1 MENLSKIIIILSLII
16 LLSLITRYLQNNKIE
31 LFTNSI
37 SDIDKQK
44 YLANISEEHIEF
56 VLSNVKLGEK
66 KYLTVIH
73 HQPFTYQNKQYL
85 PIGQLSL
92 ITDTEIPQK
101 SSFFNNAIR
110 ENESAHLCSSI
121 QSNPT
126 DYQEIWNS
134 SMMYEPTTTPFSI
147 WRPIAKPGFISLTDI
162 IVKGMQKPS
171 LDIITCVPIEHT
183 IKLNNTNSLLWSD
196 NGIQCNSIGRSFKKC
211 NNDNRNTD
219 KYDLNNEINGLFTNN
234 KKSIRISAMSLNE

>member
-1 MENLSKIIIILSLII
+1 MENLPKIIIILSLIV
-16 LLSLITRYLQNNKIE
+16 LLGLIIRYLQNNKVE

-37 SDIDKQK
+37 ANVDKQK

-56 VLSNVKLGEK
+56 LLLNVKLGEK

-73 HQPFTYQNKQYL
+73 HQPFNYQNKQFL
-85 PIGQLSL
+85 PIGQLSI
-92 ITDTEIPQK
+92 ITEEEIPQK
-101 SSFFNNAIR
+101 SNFFTNAIR

-121 QSNPT
+121 NSLPN

-134 SMMYEPTTTPFSI
+134 SMMFEPTSTPFSV
-147 WRPIAKPGFISLTDI
+147 WRPIPKSGFVSLSDI
-162 IVKGMQKPS
+162 IVRGMQKPS
-171 LDIITCVPIEHT
+171 LDLITCVPVEHT
-183 IKLNNTNSLLWSD
+183 IQLSNINGIIWSD

-211 NNDNRNTD
+211 VNDDRNIN

-234 KKSIRISAMSLNE
+234 KKSLIVSAKSKSE